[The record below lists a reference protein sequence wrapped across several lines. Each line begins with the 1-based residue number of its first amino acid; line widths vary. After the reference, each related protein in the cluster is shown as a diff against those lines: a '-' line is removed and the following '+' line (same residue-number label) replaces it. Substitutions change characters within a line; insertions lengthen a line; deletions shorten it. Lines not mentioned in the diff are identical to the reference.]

1 MMDLWGIPAVDQH
14 AHNLLKPEASTRYPF
29 AGAFTEGYD
38 PEIVN
43 HHARHTLCYHRS
55 LRDIATILDCEPV
68 ETAVLAK
75 RDQLGLERLT
85 ELCFRASNLE
95 AVFLDDGFL
104 PGEILPVEW
113 HRQFVPAKRLL
124 RLETFAQDLIAQ
136 EEVFETF
143 LDRFLAAID
152 PPPPGV
158 VGFKSIAAYRTGL
171 SVEFVTKQVAA
182 SRFYGVKKEARA
194 GTPLRLA
201 DKPLIDFLLVQ
212 ALAVAAKY
220 RLPVQFHTG
229 FGDPDLDLGSANP
242 LGLRAILED
251 SRCKGAPVILLHASY
266 PYSREAG
273 YLASVY
279 PQVYVDFGLAVPL
292 LSVAGMHRTIQTLLD
307 LAPATKLMYSSDA
320 HFIPELYYL
329 GAKWGRETLG
339 KVLDEAVRDGDLDRK
354 ESEEVAV
361 AVLRRNARDLYHH
374 TAGTG

>member
-1 MMDLWGIPAVDQH
+1 MDLWGIPAIDQH

-38 PEIVN
+38 PDVVN
-43 HHARHTLCYHRS
+43 YHARHTFCYRRS
-55 LRDIATILDCEPV
+55 LRDIATILGCEPV
-68 ETAVLAK
+68 ETEVLVK
-75 RDQLGLERLT
+75 REQLGLEHLT

-95 AVFLDDGFL
+95 AVLLDDGFL
-104 PGEILPVEW
+104 PDEILPVEW
-113 HRQFVPAKRLL
+113 HRRFVPANRLL

-143 LDRFLAAID
+143 LDRYLAAID

-171 SVEFVTKQVAA
+171 AIEFVTKQVAA
-182 SRFYGVKKEARA
+182 SRFYAVKKDARA
-194 GTPLRLA
+194 GMPLRLA
-201 DKPLIDFLLVQ
+201 DKSLIDFLLVQ

-229 FGDPDLDLGSANP
+229 FGDPDLDLRSANP
-242 LGLRAILED
+242 LGLRTILED
-251 SRCKGAPVILLHASY
+251 DRCKDAPIILLHASY

-292 LSVAGMHRTIQTLLD
+292 LSVAGMYRAVQTLLE
-307 LAPATKLMYSSDA
+307 LAPTSKLMYSSDA

-329 GAKWGRETLG
+329 GAKWGREILG
-339 KVLDEAVRDGDLDRK
+339 KVLDEAVRDGDLDCK
-354 ESEEVAV
+354 ESEEIAV
-361 AVLRRNARDLYHH
+361 AVLRQNAHDLYH
-374 TAGTG
+374 TAGTAI

>member
-1 MMDLWGIPAVDQH
+1 MDLRGIPAIDQH

-29 AGAFTEGYD
+29 AGAFTEAYD
-38 PEIVN
+38 PDVVN
-43 HHARHTLCYHRS
+43 YHARHTFCYYRS

-75 RDQLGLERLT
+75 REQLGLERLT

-95 AVFLDDGFL
+95 AIFLDDGFL
-104 PGEILPVEW
+104 PDEILPVEW
-113 HRQFVPAKRLL
+113 HRHFVRANRLL
-124 RLETFAQDLIAQ
+124 RLETLAQDLIVQ
-136 EEVFETF
+136 EKVFETF

-171 SVEFVTKQVAA
+171 AIEFVARQVAA
-182 SRFYGVKKEARA
+182 SRFYAIKKSAGK

-212 ALAVAAKY
+212 ALAVAGRY

-229 FGDPDLDLGSANP
+229 FGDSDLDLRSANP
-242 LGLRAILED
+242 LGLRTILED
-251 SRCKGAPVILLHASY
+251 GRYRDAPIVLLHASY

-279 PQVYVDFGLAVPL
+279 SQVYLDFGLAVPL
-292 LSVAGMHRTIQTLLD
+292 LSVAGMYRAVQTLLE

-329 GAKWGRETLG
+329 GAKWGREILG
-339 KVLDEAVRDGDLDRK
+339 KILDEAVRDGDLDAK
-354 ESEEVAV
+354 ESEEIAF
-361 AVLRRNARDLYHH
+361 AALRQNAHDLYRL
-374 TAGTG
+374 GDGR

>member
-1 MMDLWGIPAVDQH
+1 MMDLWGLPAVDQH

-75 RDQLGLERLT
+75 RERLGLERLT

-171 SVEFVTKQVAA
+171 AIEFVTKQVAA
-182 SRFYGVKKEARA
+182 SRFYAVKKDAGARA

-201 DKPLIDFLLVQ
+201 DKPLIDFLLLQ
-212 ALAVAAKY
+212 ALAVAAVY
-220 RLPVQFHTG
+220 RLPVQFHTER
-229 FGDPDLDLGSANP
+229 PSRRPTSSA
-242 LGLRAILED
+242 
-251 SRCKGAPVILLHASY
+251 ST
-266 PYSREAG
+266 
-273 YLASVY
+273 SVC
-279 PQVYVDFGLAVPL
+279 
-292 LSVAGMHRTIQTLLD
+292 R
-307 LAPATKLMYSSDA
+307 
-320 HFIPELYYL
+320 
-329 GAKWGRETLG
+329 
-339 KVLDEAVRDGDLDRK
+339 
-354 ESEEVAV
+354 
-361 AVLRRNARDLYHH
+361 
-374 TAGTG
+374 